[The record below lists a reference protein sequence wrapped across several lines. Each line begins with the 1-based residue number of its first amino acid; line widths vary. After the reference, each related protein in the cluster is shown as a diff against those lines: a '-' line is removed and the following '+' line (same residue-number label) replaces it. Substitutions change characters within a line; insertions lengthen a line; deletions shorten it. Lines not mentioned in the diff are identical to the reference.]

1 MQRSPRQTMYLLAAV
16 LLGVAPLGFGLLR
29 VLGPRH
35 DYTGLWMALAA
46 SIFAAGVLAASIG
59 RRRSRHAVFIQAVVI
74 LVVSTL
80 LAGGIGFALGAT
92 AGPGVWMVAFVL
104 ALCLAAS
111 SVFIAFSREAAR

>member
-1 MQRSPRQTMYLLAAV
+1 MTRSPRQNVYFLAAV
-16 LLGVAPLGFGLLR
+16 LLGAAPLGFGFFR
-29 VLGPRH
+29 ASTTGE
-35 DYTGLWMALAA
+35 DYRMVWMALAA

-59 RRRSRHAVFIQAVVI
+59 RRRSRHTVFIQAAVI